1 MGHLNITCPIDRPKN
16 CNPGEAMVEQSTFG
30 EFILGLEGLAVLRSS
45 LLDPS
50 TVSLRAE
57 NILEI
62 AKHREE
68 SPWSNPIVGIERSV
82 IAGYGEWATSYDNT
96 SSPPILAEE
105 PVVRSLLA
113 HYPAGKALDAA
124 CGTARHAAYLTSLG
138 HQLTG
143 IDATPEMLE
152 VARSK
157 VPSARFE
164 VADLTSIPLPD
175 CSMDLAVCS
184 LSLTHCP
191 DLVPVIRELGRVVR
205 PGGTVVISDVHPF
218 LVMLGAHADYQIDR
232 STTMFVRNHVHPIS
246 TYLTAFR
253 KAGLNVVKCIEPL
266 YGDKEIAAG
275 DFGKQIN
282 DLDMDGL
289 MEVAEKGM
297 SQS

>member
-1 MGHLNITCPIDRPKN
+1 
-16 CNPGEAMVEQSTFG
+16 MVEQPTFG
-30 EFILGLEGLAVLRSS
+30 EFVLGLEGLAILRSWMT
-45 LLDPS
+45 DPQTVKARS
-50 TVSLRAE
+50 TKIAE
-57 NILEI
+57 LVRRLEE
-62 AKHREE
+62 A
-68 SPWSNPIVGIERSV
+68 PWSNPVAGIERPAT
-82 IAGYGEWATSYDNT
+82 AGYGEWATTYDSS

-105 PVVRSLLA
+105 PVVQSLIA
-113 HYPAGKALDAA
+113 NRPIGTALDAA
-124 CGTARHAAYLTSLG
+124 CGTGRHAAYLASLG
-138 HQLTG
+138 HQVTG

-152 VARSK
+152 VASSK

-164 VADLTSIPLPD
+164 VADLTSIPMSD

-191 DLVPVIRELGRVVR
+191 DLGPPITELGRVLR
-205 PGGTVVISDVHPF
+205 PGGKLIISDVHPF

-289 MEVAEKGM
+289 MEVAEKGIPIVIVWELEK
-297 SQS
+297 SA

>member
-1 MGHLNITCPIDRPKN
+1 
-16 CNPGEAMVEQSTFG
+16 MVEQSTFG

-50 TVSLRAE
+50 TVRLRAE

-175 CSMDLAVCS
+175 EAVDLAVCS
-184 LSLTHCP
+184 MALTHCAE
-191 DLVPVIRELGRVVR
+191 LVPAIRELGRVVR

-218 LVMLGAHADYQIDR
+218 LVMLGAHADYPLSQTETGFI
-232 STTMFVRNHVHPIS
+232 RNHVHLAS
-246 TYLTAFR
+246 AYVAAFR
-253 KAGLNVVKCIEPL
+253 EAGLNVVQCIEPL
-266 YGDKEIAAG
+266 YGNQEIAAMG
-275 DFGKQIN
+275 FAEQIN
-282 DLDMDGL
+282 NIQMDGL
-289 MEVAEKGM
+289 MKAAVKGVPIVIVWELAK
-297 SQS
+297 SP